1 MINLTRLRPTRTTLA
16 ALVAILWAVSFG
28 ALRDFVWA
36 DLRAGFI
43 DLRGLSRPTRFLV
56 IVGFGLLMLMIGALL
71 LNDVWRSEFT
81 LLARLNGTPGRGA
94 LIPISLVPATLF
106 LLAMAWAFALTGA
119 LHSHPLIRLGAVLLY
134 VLSAAGWTNTTISY
148 FSILQNIASREEVL
162 VLGLGL
168 SFTFAVP
175 LFFVLRWR
183 GRPRPIFEFIF
194 LLLLVTGM
202 LVLAQSRDVERW
214 HQFGIPIMLATLQ
227 NNVDTLQ
234 GLVIPLLLLIGIDM
248 AGFAAQVAHWTT
260 QAVTL
265 RLPRWLAAVCFFGI
279 VLWRLQTVIGE
290 AIARVSKNSLDGEL
304 VAYAGALGILVGVGI
319 IWGIVSLAS
328 RRSRQETLNSE
339 GILQTVD
346 NSALPLIIV
355 YSAVQ
360 LIVFVL
366 LALALAIPSAD
377 FSVALQQQVIA
388 VSGLINDTVTD
399 PWHLIVAVL
408 AIGSV
413 VWLTQR
419 GHKALALYLGIFGV
433 SELWYWATNAGNPL
447 AFLTWSGPEPLDF
460 WWVVL
465 IAGVALFW
473 FVRRELTAERVGH
486 LFMLMLITALLRQT
500 DFIGNRFSP
509 LFGFAGVGFIAFG
522 IIYDAITAGT
532 WANVETKG
540 LPRSSRIFLY
550 VGYVLLTVT
559 VVNWALAAHDL
570 NSISKLTGGAALVG
584 MERFGRPMLYA
595 IFAVVLAH
603 KKSANPA
610 NLH

>member
-1 MINLTRLRPTRTTLA
+1 M
-16 ALVAILWAVSFG
+16 
-28 ALRDFVWA
+28 
-36 DLRAGFI
+36 
-43 DLRGLSRPTRFLV
+43 
-56 IVGFGLLMLMIGALL
+56 
-71 LNDVWRSEFT
+71 
-81 LLARLNGTPGRGA
+81 
-94 LIPISLVPATLF
+94 
-106 LLAMAWAFALTGA
+106 
-119 LHSHPLIRLGAVLLY
+119 
-134 VLSAAGWTNTTISY
+134 
-148 FSILQNIASREEVL
+148 
-162 VLGLGL
+162 
-168 SFTFAVP
+168 
-175 LFFVLRWR
+175 
-183 GRPRPIFEFIF
+183 
-194 LLLLVTGM
+194 
-202 LVLAQSRDVERW
+202 
-214 HQFGIPIMLATLQ
+214 
-227 NNVDTLQ
+227 
-234 GLVIPLLLLIGIDM
+234 
-248 AGFAAQVAHWTT
+248 
-260 QAVTL
+260 
-265 RLPRWLAAVCFFGI
+265 
-279 VLWRLQTVIGE
+279 
-290 AIARVSKNSLDGEL
+290 
-304 VAYAGALGILVGVGI
+304 
-319 IWGIVSLAS
+319 
-328 RRSRQETLNSE
+328 
-339 GILQTVD
+339 
-346 NSALPLIIV
+346 

-522 IIYDAITAGT
+522 MIYDAITAGT

-570 NSISKLTGGAALVG
+570 HSIAKLTGGAALVG

-595 IFAVVLAH
+595 IFAVALAH
-603 KKSANPA
+603 KKSANRA